1 MRAQKGLLTMS
12 RPKDTK
18 EKLARILNAW
28 RTLAPDKSFGG
39 MTLAQFEA
47 ACAPSSTTRALIA
60 ELEDRLAQAHADRD
74 AADTVTASK
83 LQLVVNGILA
93 DPTEG
98 ADSALYEAIGYTRKS
113 ERKTGL
119 TRKRKEPEKK

>member
-1 MRAQKGLLTMS
+1 MS
-12 RPKDTK
+12 RPKDIE
-18 EKLARILNAW
+18 EKLERVLNAW

-39 MTLAQFEA
+39 MTLAQCEA
-47 ACAPSSTTRALIA
+47 ACAPSSTSRARIA
-60 ELEDRLAQAHADRD
+60 ELEDRLRQAQAERD
-74 AADTVTASK
+74 AADAVTASK
-83 LQLVVNGILA
+83 LQLVINGILA

-98 ADSALYEAIGYTRKS
+98 SDSALYEASGYTRKS